1 MPYKNRLLNAHGSAR
16 FITNKK
22 CYTNN
27 MSITS
32 TAPTSRR
39 AYASVA
45 EIAEYIGV
53 ATNLID
59 TAKVELAEQMI
70 DDYVGY
76 HEKYM
81 ENEVTGLAQASGSLA
96 LTLQQDQQQNY
107 GNDYFKLCEVEIIG
121 GAGAGQ
127 RRKVTG
133 STKAGV
139 LTVDTAW
146 ATALDTTSY
155 YRIYQLGKFPRH
167 GEVTYESTNETY
179 YKVIPEAIRRAV
191 CAQYEF
197 IVEMGD
203 AYFETDKAD
212 MASESIGDY
221 SYNRKGASPST
232 KSLIGAKA
240 QTMLQGYVKRYGQIV

>member
-1 MPYKNRLLNAHGSAR
+1 
-16 FITNKK
+16 
-22 CYTNN
+22 

-32 TAPTSRR
+32 TTPTSRR
-39 AYASVA
+39 GYASNA

-53 ATNLID
+53 TVDLID
-59 TAKVELAEQMI
+59 STKVELAEQLV
-70 DDYVGY
+70 DEYCGY
-76 HEKYM
+76 QTQYM
-81 ENEVTGLAQASGSLA
+81 ENDVRGLVYQAGSA
-96 LTLQQDQQQNY
+96 SLTLQLDQQQTY

-139 LTVDTAW
+139 VTVDTAW

-155 YRIYQLGKFPRH
+155 YRIYQLGKFPRQD
-167 GEVTYESTNETY
+167 EVAYESSNETY
-179 YKVIPEAIRRAV
+179 YKIIPEAIRRAV
-191 CAQYEF
+191 CAQYQF

-203 AYFETDKAD
+203 AYFETDKAN

-221 SYNRKGASPST
+221 SYNRKGASPSIT
-232 KSLIGAKA
+232 SMVGAKA
-240 QTMLQGYVKRYGQIV
+240 QAELRGYVKRYGQIV